1 MKFKIY
7 LEKHFGYKFM
17 ITNEWLALDPPF
29 GTILRLLELVGT
41 LEITVA
47 EGPERLSFSDSF
59 QVLFML

>member
-1 MKFKIY
+1 
-7 LEKHFGYKFM
+7 M